1 VEEALSW
8 IPEIEE
14 IAQRHAWADEMG
26 GATGVERQRSRGRL
40 TVRDRISSLVDEG
53 SFREVGKLAGS
64 GVYADGK
71 VLKVTPSFYVM
82 GLAKI
87 DGRDVAIGGEDFT
100 VRGGTGST
108 QRRKGGQGGF
118 VEDLA
123 HEYRIPLVNLIDGA
137 GGAVSSL
144 KRRGYSAMPGV
155 DDFGRSVELLGE
167 VPVVTAVMG
176 TAAGGPAARA
186 MLAHFSMMVRER
198 SQIFAAGPAVIERAL
213 GEKLTSEELGGAD
226 IAVDQAGSIDNA
238 YDSETDC
245 FEAIRRFLSYMPQ
258 NVWSA
263 PPFVDTADPIERRD
277 ERLASIIPRNRR
289 QAYNMRKLIGM
300 IVDEDSTFEI
310 QPTFGKAIITV
321 LARIGGHVTGL
332 VANNPMFYGGAL
344 DVPGAQKMGH
354 FIELCDGFGIPIIY
368 FADVPGFMIG
378 SRAEKAGV
386 LRAGV
391 RAVYS
396 GLSATVP
403 CMTVI
408 VRKCYG
414 MAGMAMVN
422 QKGLNL
428 KVAWPSGEWGSL
440 PVEGGVAVAFRREIE
455 AAPDPK
461 QREAEIEAEFRE
473 FANPFRTAE
482 AFAIEDIID
491 PRDTRMVLGRFIA
504 ASQERLRIDR
514 GQRRYAGVRP

>member
-1 VEEALSW
+1 MSW
-8 IPEIEE
+8 KDEVDEI
-14 IAQRHAWADEMG
+14 IRRQSFADAMG
-26 GATGVERQRSRGRL
+26 GPERVARQKERGRL
-40 TVRDRISSLVDEG
+40 TIRERIAGLVDPG
-53 SFREVGKLAGS
+53 SFREVGKLAGTGTYEGGTIKS
-64 GVYADGK
+64 
-71 VLKVTPSFYVM
+71 VTPNFYVM
-82 GLAKI
+82 GLAKL
-87 DGRDVAIGGEDFT
+87 DGRDIALGGEDFT
-100 VRGGTGST
+100 VRGGTGSS

-137 GGAVSSL
+137 GGAVTSL

-155 DDFGRSVELLGE
+155 DDFGRSASLLGE
-167 VPVVTAVMG
+167 VPVVTSVVG

-186 MLAHFSMMVRER
+186 MLAHFSMMVRGN
-198 SQIFAAGPAVIERAL
+198 SQVFAAGPAVVERAL
-213 GEKLTSEELGGAD
+213 GEKLTSDELGGAAV
-226 IAVDQAGSIDNA
+226 AVDAAGAIDNA
-238 YDSETDC
+238 YDSEADC
-245 FEAIRRFLSYMPQ
+245 FAAIRRFLSYMPQ

-263 PPFVDTADPIERRD
+263 PPFVQTADSIERRD
-277 ERLASIIPRNRR
+277 ERLLSIVPRNRR
-289 QAYNMRKLIGM
+289 QAYNMRKLILM
-300 IVDEDSTFEI
+300 VADEESTFEI
-310 QPTFGKAIITV
+310 QPTFGKAVITI
-321 LARIGGHVTGL
+321 LARVGGHVVGF
-332 VANNPMFYGGAL
+332 VANNPMHYGGAL
-344 DVPGAQKMGH
+344 DVPGAQKMTH
-354 FIELCDGFGIPIIY
+354 FIEMCDMFGIPMLY

-378 SRAEKAGV
+378 SQAEKAGV

-391 RAVYS
+391 RAVYA
-396 GLSATVP
+396 GLQATVP

-408 VRKCYG
+408 IRKCYG

-461 QREAEIEAEFRE
+461 AREAELEAEFRE
-473 FANPFRTAE
+473 FASPFRTAE

-491 PRDTRMVLGRFIA
+491 PRDTRPIVGRFIA
-504 ASQERLRIDR
+504 AAQERLRIDR